1 MTKKAIYALLF
12 VFFSI
17 FSYAAQVFPYRVT
30 IKVEVNRE
38 VKQLVYR
45 VSAEDRNDAFQKAKK
60 QMNEEIKD
68 EVSILHFS
76 IIRDD

>member
-17 FSYAAQVFPYRVT
+17 VSYAAQVFPYRVT
-30 IKVEVNRE
+30 IKVEVNHE
-38 VKQLVYR
+38 VKKLVYL
-45 VSAEDRNDAFQKAKK
+45 VSAENRNDAFQKAKEK
-60 QMNEEIKD
+60 MEAEIKD

-76 IIRDD
+76 ILRDD